1 MTGRYSIPIVLVM
14 IIFWC
19 SVIIGCAPVEYSV
32 VIVDASEAI
41 SEAKVA
47 GASCTDQQLAKL
59 SPVTQNDALESG
71 TELASTERVD
81 SGLAGSPLCSA
92 PYEYYSALAFLS
104 KAREEV
110 GYSDYQAALK
120 YARQARSFAKKARDI
135 SLNMGKERGRVHD

>member
-1 MTGRYSIPIVLVM
+1 MNGRYSILAVKFVFAFLSIL
-14 IIFWC
+14 
-19 SVIIGCAPVEYSV
+19 STSCAPVEYSV

-71 TELASTERVD
+71 TELASTESVD
-81 SGLAGSPLCSA
+81 SSLAGSPLCSA
-92 PYEYYSALAFLS
+92 PYEYYAALEYLS

-120 YARQARSFAKKARDI
+120 FARQARSFAKKARDI
-135 SLNMGKERGRVHD
+135 ALNMGRERGRDHE